1 MSSEDYAGSCAACG
15 GQMYQY
21 EVVACPACGAEV
33 HRGCLVNCAHCNTQG
48 CKDCMIQDEATLE
61 YFCDTAGPEDSK
73 LPKSERLEVSACKI
87 AFDQE
92 NEE

>member
-1 MSSEDYAGSCAACG
+1 
-15 GQMYQY
+15 
-21 EVVACPACGAEV
+21 
-33 HRGCLVNCAHCNTQG
+33 
-48 CKDCMIQDEATLE
+48 MIQDEATLE